1 MNNYKIGEIA
11 KLAEVNIETIRFYER
26 KELIKPLE
34 RLESGYRIFSE
45 DTVKRIRFIKSAKQL
60 GFTLKERL
68 ELLNLQVSH
77 KNTCNA
83 VNKKA
88 KSKIDEIQNKI
99 TMLNRMKKI
108 LSDLSLSCDEKKL
121 TVDCPILA
129 ALND

>member
-1 MNNYKIGEIA
+1 M
-11 KLAEVNIETIRFYER
+11 AEVNIETIRFYER

-45 DTVKRIRFIKSAKQL
+45 DTVKRLRFIKSAKQL
-60 GFTLKERL
+60 GFTLKEIS
-68 ELLNLQVSH
+68 ELLNLQVSN

-88 KSKIDEIQNKI
+88 KIKIDEIQNKI
-99 TMLNRMKKI
+99 TMLKKMKKI
-108 LSDLSLSCDEKKL
+108 LYDLSLSCSEKKL